1 MDQWISDLWV
11 TSQLSSFQVQPYLSI
26 YSSKFSTSPSI
37 SLDFSLSLSLSLSLI
52 FSLAFSDFSYLG
64 WVRSWRRWA
73 GRMRWT
79 GSTRR
84 RSLLASHEVRLVVSH
99 MVSHVVSHMVG
110 HVVSHMVSHVTYCDN
125 LLCCQYFLFLQSVP
139 ESWTDQLL

>member
-1 MDQWISDLWV
+1 
-11 TSQLSSFQVQPYLSI
+11 
-26 YSSKFSTSPSI
+26 
-37 SLDFSLSLSLSLSLI
+37 
-52 FSLAFSDFSYLG
+52 
-64 WVRSWRRWA
+64 
-73 GRMRWT
+73 MRWT

-84 RSLLASHEVRLVVSH
+84 RSLLASHEVRLVVSHMVSHVVSH